1 MAIKKI
7 IIAGLCFL
15 CISTC
20 TGISSAEDEDGYVV
34 SIQFENDFFGGG
46 TDRHFT
52 HGTRLQYL
60 SKPIQWITDA
70 ADKVPWFSVE
80 KALKHPEDALKARA
94 SVSLGQNIYSPEN
107 IALSELIPDD
117 RPYAGW

>member
-1 MAIKKI
+1 MAIKRI

-15 CISTC
+15 FISTC

-70 ADKVPWFSVE
+70 ADKIPWFSAE
-80 KALKHPEDALKARA
+80 KALNHPEDALKARA
-94 SVSLGQNIYSPEN
+94 GISLGQNYLFPGKHRFVRI
-107 IALSELIPDD
+107 DT
-117 RPYAGW
+117 R